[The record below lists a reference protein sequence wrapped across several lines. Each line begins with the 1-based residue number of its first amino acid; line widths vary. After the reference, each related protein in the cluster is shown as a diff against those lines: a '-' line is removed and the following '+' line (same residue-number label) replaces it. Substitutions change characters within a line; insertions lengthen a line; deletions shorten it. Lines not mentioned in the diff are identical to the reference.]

1 MTRTTIELTPL
12 RKRDQSQVQAITK
25 YIAAA
30 QTLKIQLRLI
40 NLKQAIQ
47 IHPDPTLQTL
57 FALKKNLPPHPLL
70 ALKKNPP
77 PHLLALKKNP
87 PPPHLHVLKKN
98 PPHHLLALKKN
109 PPHLLA
115 TMQSLNPFALKK
127 NPPHLL
133 ATMRSLNPF
142 ALKKN
147 LPNLLAM
154 NLPMCLV
161 RNFNAIQT
169 LHIS

>member
-1 MTRTTIELTPL
+1 MR
-12 RKRDQSQVQAITK
+12 
-25 YIAAA
+25 
-30 QTLKIQLRLI
+30 
-40 NLKQAIQ
+40 
-47 IHPDPTLQTL
+47 
-57 FALKKNLPPHPLL
+57 
-70 ALKKNPP
+70 
-77 PHLLALKKNP
+77 
-87 PPPHLHVLKKN
+87 
-98 PPHHLLALKKN
+98 
-109 PPHLLA
+109 
-115 TMQSLNPFALKK
+115 SLNPFALKK

>member
-87 PPPHLHVLKKN
+87 PPPHRHVLKKN
-98 PPHHLLALKKN
+98 PPHHLL
-109 PPHLLA
+109 
-115 TMQSLNPFALKK
+115 ALKK

>member
-1 MTRTTIELTPL
+1 MTHTTIELTQL
-12 RKRDQSQVQAITK
+12 RKRDQSQAQAITE

-30 QTLKIQLRLI
+30 QTLKIRLRLI
-40 NLKQAIQ
+40 KLKQAIQ

-70 ALKKNPP
+70 ALKKNPL

-87 PPPHLHVLKKN
+87 PPNLHVLKKK

-109 PPHLLA
+109 PPH
-115 TMQSLNPFALKK
+115 PR
-127 NPPHLL
+127 LL

-142 ALKKN
+142 ALKMN
-147 LPNLLAM
+147 LPHLLAM

-161 RNFNAIQT
+161 RNFNAIQM
-169 LHIS
+169 LLIS